1 LPPFCANI
9 DLDIY
14 IQGELRPQPNQENL
28 EPPASLKAQRS
39 PSKKGKGHIFYLPG
53 NGK

>member
-1 LPPFCANI
+1 LGISIQVTRKALEYTVI
-9 DLDIY
+9 A

-39 PSKKGKGHIFYLPG
+39 PSKKGKYVAP
-53 NGK
+53 